1 MSKNTRGQSRDVITE
16 SIALDEV
23 KSGLLDHSQ
32 SNQNAWIFGEA
43 DGSEE
48 PTL

>member
-1 MSKNTRGQSRDVITE
+1 MSKNTRGQSRDLITE
-16 SIALDEV
+16 SIAIDEV

-32 SNQNAWIFGEA
+32 GNQNAWIFGEP

-48 PTL
+48 PTV